1 MSKIK
6 IGWSEISLVP
16 EGKKVN
22 LAGQF
27 YERITDEVES
37 PICAT
42 AMAIECGDD
51 AAIFCSC
58 DLVSTSHALLTDVRE
73 HLKDVEGLPLE
84 KIMVSAIHTHTSIN
98 YTKRHDTLPGG
109 VNIQNVLAQI
119 MPDAKYETQAH
130 YEGDDLLTED
140 EAYVFVR
147 DRIVQAVKTAWETRA
162 EGAYA
167 QGFGRAAVGMCRRV
181 CYSDG
186 SARMWGNTDT
196 ATFTE
201 LEGGNDSGIEMLFT
215 FDRNKK
221 LTGVVANV
229 ACPAQVLEHRNFMSS
244 DYFGKVKEFLRREYG
259 EDVLLLS
266 LVSPA
271 GDQCPRDLVR
281 WVEPETPINDPN
293 IVRTDVTV
301 RKADPS
307 MFDVSGCARIGR
319 RIANEIFYA
328 YESLTEG
335 DYIGDTLLTHK
346 VIRLDMPL
354 RRVTPAEVDAAR
366 RAIEEFSA
374 SVGDRTVNFK
384 DKAAMHVHA
393 GVIGRSRA
401 QEFLDVVPIEVH
413 VLRLGAIAFATSPY
427 ELFLDYGNKIRARS
441 HASQTFLIQL
451 CCGTRGYLPTE
462 KAEKGS
468 HYSAYVS
475 GGSSG
480 HEGGDLLVRKTV
492 EAINEL
498 MASDRT

>member
-1 MSKIK
+1 MAKIK

-16 EGKKVN
+16 EGKKIN

-37 PICAT
+37 PITAT

-51 AAIFCSC
+51 AVIFCSC
-58 DLVSTSHALLTDVRE
+58 DLVSVSHILLTEVRE
-73 HLKDVEGLPLE
+73 QLKDVKGLPVDRIIL
-84 KIMVSAIHTHTSIN
+84 SATHVHTGPE
-98 YTKRHDTLPGG
+98 YAMRHDPLPG
-109 VNIQNVLAQI
+109 VKTTNILLEL
-119 MPDAKYETQAH
+119 MPRVKYEALAH
-130 YEGDDLLTED
+130 YEGDDLLAGE
-140 EAYVFVR
+140 EARFFLR
-147 DRIVQAVKTAWETRA
+147 DRIALAIKTAWENRK

-186 SARMWGNTDT
+186 SAKMWGDTDT
-196 ATFTE
+196 ASFTQ

-215 FDRNKK
+215 FDEGKK

-229 ACPAQVLEHRNFMSS
+229 ACPAQVLEHRNFISS
-244 DYFGKVKEFLRREYG
+244 DYFGKVKEFVRQEYG
-259 EDVLLLS
+259 EDVFLLS

-281 WVEPETPINDPN
+281 WVEPESPINDPN

-307 MFDVSGCARIGR
+307 MFDLSGCTLAGR
-319 RIANEIFYA
+319 RIANEIFFA
-328 YESLTEG
+328 FESLTEA
-335 DYIGDTLLTHK
+335 DYIADTVFAHESMM
-346 VIRLDMPL
+346 LDMPL
-354 RRVTPAEVDAAR
+354 RRVTPAETEAAY
-366 RAIEEFSA
+366 RAIEAFAEK
-374 SVGDRTVNFK
+374 VGDRTINFK
-384 DKAAMHVHA
+384 DKAAMHVHS
-393 GVIGRSRA
+393 GVIARARA
-401 QEFLDVVPIEVH
+401 QEVLDVIPIELH
-413 VLRLGAIAFATSPY
+413 FLRLGSVAFATNPY

-441 HASQTFLIQL
+441 HASQTFLIQHA
-451 CCGTRGYLPTE
+451 CGIYGYLPTE

-475 GGSSG
+475 GGTAG

-492 EAINEL
+492 QAINDL
-498 MASDRT
+498 MADN